1 MRQLHV
7 RVPASERSSVEAVL
21 EDLDFEYV
29 TSTGGSDDDGDDG
42 DDDGDGDVHF
52 FFPLPTAAVSD
63 VLDGLDDADI
73 DSDAYTVVTK
83 GEFAHTGEFSELQR
97 EYNNETPTLSR
108 AELGAKI
115 QESRWP
121 RLMYYGGSVL
131 SVLAATCGLLLDQP
145 ALVIGAMVIAPQV
158 SAALAAPAAAIDGKW
173 DVFRGSV
180 KEQVLGLV
188 LAILVATPFALA
200 LRRTGF
206 VPPAVEV
213 TSIELVGVRL
223 APSLL
228 STVGATVAG
237 IVGAYGYSTE
247 QSVSLIGVMIAAAI
261 VPAAGGVGL
270 GLAWGEQAY
279 AVGSLLLLAV
289 NVLAINIGAFV
300 AFLLLGYE
308 PPWLFGKQSLGD
320 SVPDAD
326 VRRVYAT
333 ILLVTVATV
342 ATGALT
348 ASQVGFSHQTKGA
361 VQGTMSSPA
370 YADLEMTGVTTE
382 YGGLG
387 APSGPTSVTVTVSGP
402 SGTPPD
408 DLASDLES
416 EIERRTDR
424 DVAVAVDYRS
434 SWTTNASSG

>member
-7 RVPASERSSVEAVL
+7 RVPAAERSSVKTVL
-21 EDLDFEYV
+21 ENLGTDYV
-29 TSTGGSDDDGDDG
+29 TVTGDDG
-42 DDDGDGDVHF
+42 VHF
-52 FFPLPTAAVSD
+52 FSPVPTAAVSD

-83 GEFAHTGEFSELQR
+83 GEFAHTDKFSELKRQ
-97 EYNNETPTLSR
+97 YSDETPTLSR
-108 AELGAKI
+108 AELSARI

-121 RLMYYGGSVL
+121 HRLYYGGTVL

-158 SAALAAPAAAIDGKW
+158 SAALAAPTAAVDGKW
-173 DVFRGSV
+173 DVFTDSV
-180 KEQVLGLV
+180 KEQALGLV
-188 LAILVATPFALA
+188 LAILVAAPFALA

-206 VPPAVEV
+206 VPPTVEV
-213 TSIELVGVRL
+213 TSIELIGVRL

-228 STVGATVAG
+228 STIGAAVAG

-247 QSVSLIGVMIAAAI
+247 QSSSLIGVMIAAALI
-261 VPAAGGVGL
+261 PAAGGVGL

-289 NVLAINIGAFV
+289 NALAINIGAFV
-300 AFLLLGYE
+300 TFLFVGYE
-308 PPWLFGKQSLGD
+308 PPWLFGEQSLGD
-320 SVPDAD
+320 SIPDAD

-333 ILLVTVATV
+333 ILLLAVATV

-361 VQGTMSSPA
+361 VQETMSSPA
-370 YADLEMTGVTTE
+370 YADLDTTGVTTE

-387 APSGPTSVTVTVSGP
+387 APSGPTSVTVAVSGP
-402 SGTPPD
+402 PATPPD

-434 SWTTNASSG
+434 SRTTDASSG

>member
-1 MRQLHV
+1 VRQLHV
-7 RVPASERSSVEAVL
+7 RVSASERSSVEAVL
-21 EDLDFEYV
+21 EDLDLEYV

-42 DDDGDGDVHF
+42 DVHF
-52 FFPLPTAAVSD
+52 FFPVPTAAVSD

-73 DSDAYTVVTK
+73 DSDTYTVVTK
-83 GEFAHTGEFSELQR
+83 GEFAHTGEFSELKRQ
-97 EYNNETPTLSR
+97 YSDETPTLSR
-108 AELGAKI
+108 AELDATI
-115 QESRWP
+115 QELRWP
-121 RLMYYGGSVL
+121 YRLYYGGTVF

-145 ALVIGAMVIAPQV
+145 ALIIGAMVLAPQV
-158 SAALAAPAAAIDGKW
+158 SAALSAPAAAVDGDW
-173 DVFRGSV
+173 DLFTGSV
-180 KEQVLGLV
+180 KEQALGLV
-188 LAILVATPFALA
+188 LAILVAAPFALA

-206 VPPAVEV
+206 VPPTVEV

-228 STVGATVAG
+228 STIGATAAG

-247 QSVSLIGVMIAAAI
+247 QSSSLVGVMIAAAI
-261 VPAAGGVGL
+261 VPAASGVGL

-300 AFLLLGYE
+300 TFLLLGYE
-308 PPWLFGKQSLGD
+308 PPWLFGEQSLGD

-333 ILLVTVATV
+333 ILLLAVATV
-342 ATGALT
+342 VTGALT

-361 VQGTMSSPA
+361 VQETMSSPA
-370 YADLEMTGVTTE
+370 YADLDTTGVTTE

-402 SGTPPD
+402 PATPPD
-408 DLASDLES
+408 DLVSDLES

-434 SWTTNASSG
+434 SRTANASSG

>member
-21 EDLDFEYV
+21 EDLDLKYV
-29 TSTGGSDDDGDDG
+29 TSTGDDDGDDG
-42 DDDGDGDVHF
+42 DDGDVHF
-52 FFPLPTAAVSD
+52 FFPVPTAAVSD
-63 VLDGLDDADI
+63 ILDGLDDADI
-73 DSDAYTVVTK
+73 DSDTYTVVTK

-97 EYNNETPTLSR
+97 EYSDETPTLSR
-108 AELGAKI
+108 AELGARI
-115 QESRWP
+115 QELRWP
-121 RLMYYGGSVL
+121 YRLYYGGTVF

-145 ALVIGAMVIAPQV
+145 ALIIGAMVLAPQV
-158 SAALAAPAAAIDGKW
+158 SAALSAPAAAVDGDW
-173 DVFRGSV
+173 DLFTGSV
-180 KEQVLGLV
+180 KEQALGLV
-188 LAILVATPFALA
+188 LAILVAAPFALA

-206 VPPAVEV
+206 VPPTVEV

-228 STVGATVAG
+228 STIGATVAG

-247 QSVSLIGVMIAAAI
+247 QSASLIGVMIAAAI

-300 AFLLLGYE
+300 TFLLLGYE
-308 PPWLFGKQSLGD
+308 PPWLFGEQSLGD

-333 ILLVTVATV
+333 ILLLAVATV

-348 ASQVGFSHQTKGA
+348 ASQVGFSHQTKEA
-361 VQGTMSSPA
+361 VQETMSSPA
-370 YADLEMTGVTTE
+370 YADLDTTGVTTE

-387 APSGPTSVTVTVSGP
+387 APSGPTSVTVAVSGP
-402 SGTPPD
+402 LATPPD

-424 DVAVAVDYRS
+424 DVAVTVDYRS
-434 SWTTNASSG
+434 SRTANASSG

>member
-21 EDLDFEYV
+21 EDLDLEYV

-42 DDDGDGDVHF
+42 DVHF
-52 FFPLPTAAVSD
+52 FFPVPTAAISD

-73 DSDAYTVVTK
+73 DSDTYTVVTK

-97 EYNNETPTLSR
+97 EYSDETPTLSR

-115 QESRWP
+115 QELRWP
-121 RLMYYGGSVL
+121 RLMYYGGTVL

-158 SAALAAPAAAIDGKW
+158 SAALAVPAAVVDGKW
-173 DVFRGSV
+173 DVFTGSV
-180 KEQVLGLV
+180 KEQALGLV
-188 LAILVATPFALA
+188 LAILVAAPFALA

-206 VPPAVEV
+206 VPPTVEV

-228 STVGATVAG
+228 STIGATVAG

-247 QSVSLIGVMIAAAI
+247 QSSSLIGVMIAAAI

-300 AFLLLGYE
+300 TFLLLGYE
-308 PPWLFGKQSLGD
+308 PPWLFGEQSLGD
-320 SVPDAD
+320 SIPDAD
-326 VRRVYAT
+326 MRRVYAT
-333 ILLVTVATV
+333 ILLVAVATV
-342 ATGALT
+342 VTGALT
-348 ASQVGFSHQTKGA
+348 ASQVGFSHQTKEA
-361 VQGTMSSPA
+361 VQETMSSPA
-370 YADLEMTGVTTE
+370 YADLDTTGVTTE

-387 APSGPTSVTVTVSGP
+387 APSGPTSLTATVTEVGPDGAPGPPYSVVTPVVS
-402 SGTPPD
+402 
-408 DLASDLES
+408 
-416 EIERRTDR
+416 
-424 DVAVAVDYRS
+424 RS
-434 SWTTNASSG
+434 T

>member
-7 RVPASERSSVEAVL
+7 RVPASKRSSVEAVL
-21 EDLDFEYV
+21 EDLGLDYV
-29 TSTGGSDDDGDDG
+29 TATGDDS
-42 DDDGDGDVHF
+42 VHF
-52 FFPLPTAAVSD
+52 FSPVPTAAVSD

-73 DSDAYTVVTK
+73 DSDTYTVVTK
-83 GEFAHTGEFSELQR
+83 SEFAHTDEFSELKRQ
-97 EYNNETPTLSR
+97 YSDETPTLSR
-108 AELGAKI
+108 AELSARI

-121 RLMYYGGSVL
+121 HRLYYGGTVL

-158 SAALAAPAAAIDGKW
+158 SAALAAPTAAVDGKW
-173 DVFRGSV
+173 DVFTDSV
-180 KEQVLGLV
+180 KEQALGLI
-188 LAILVATPFALA
+188 LAIFVAAPFALA

-206 VPPAVEV
+206 VPPTVEV
-213 TSIELVGVRL
+213 TSIELIGVRL

-228 STVGATVAG
+228 STIGAAVAG

-247 QSVSLIGVMIAAAI
+247 QSSSLIGVMIAAALI
-261 VPAAGGVGL
+261 PAAGGVGL

-289 NVLAINIGAFV
+289 NALAINIGAFV
-300 AFLLLGYE
+300 TFLFVGYE
-308 PPWLFGKQSLGD
+308 PPWLFGEQSLGD
-320 SVPDAD
+320 SIPDAD

-333 ILLVTVATV
+333 ILLLAVATV

-361 VQGTMSSPA
+361 VQETMSSPA
-370 YADLEMTGVTTE
+370 YADLDTTGVTTE

-387 APSGPTSVTVTVSGP
+387 APSGPTSVTVAVSGP
-402 SGTPPD
+402 PATPPD

-434 SWTTNASSG
+434 SRTTDASSG

>member
-7 RVPASERSSVEAVL
+7 RVSASERSSVEAVL
-21 EDLDFEYV
+21 EDLDLEYV

-42 DDDGDGDVHF
+42 DVHF
-52 FFPLPTAAVSD
+52 FFPVPTAAVSD

-97 EYNNETPTLSR
+97 EYSDETPTLSR
-108 AELGAKI
+108 AELDATI
-115 QESRWP
+115 QELRWP
-121 RLMYYGGSVL
+121 QRLYYGGTVF

-145 ALVIGAMVIAPQV
+145 ALIIGAMVLAPQV
-158 SAALAAPAAAIDGKW
+158 SAALSVPAAAVDGDW
-173 DVFRGSV
+173 DLFTGSV
-180 KEQVLGLV
+180 KEQALGLV
-188 LAILVATPFALA
+188 LAILVAAPFALA

-206 VPPAVEV
+206 VPPTVEV

-228 STVGATVAG
+228 STIGATAAG

-247 QSVSLIGVMIAAAI
+247 QSSSLVGVMIAAAI
-261 VPAAGGVGL
+261 VPAASGVGL

-300 AFLLLGYE
+300 TFLLLGYE
-308 PPWLFGKQSLGD
+308 PPWLFGEQSLGD

-333 ILLVTVATV
+333 ILLLAVATV

-348 ASQVGFSHQTKGA
+348 ASQVGFSHQTKEA
-361 VQGTMSSPA
+361 VQETMSSPA
-370 YADLEMTGVTTE
+370 YADLDTTGVTTE

-402 SGTPPD
+402 PATPPD
-408 DLASDLES
+408 DLVSDLES

-424 DVAVAVDYRS
+424 NVAVTVDYRS
-434 SWTTNASSG
+434 SRTANASSG